1 MAGVFGGIFFPRP
14 VGRSGAMGCNEFS
27 PPGVRESGRSF
38 AHRGKKGCRPST
50 LWDSRPFVKF
60 PLPTRLNAPFFFF
73 FFNYHHGALCHFYPL
88 AGPDPARLSA
98 PSVPAGVP
106 VFKHLPLSPSPSPSH
121 PKRLQARGK
130 ASAEPRGNKA

>member
-1 MAGVFGGIFFPRP
+1 
-14 VGRSGAMGCNEFS
+14 MGCNEFS

-73 FFNYHHGALCHFYPL
+73 FFLITITVPCATFTPWQAPILPGSRPPACLQGGRCLNTFPCHRAPL
-88 AGPDPARLSA
+88 PPTRSGSRRGEKPA
-98 PSVPAGVP
+98 PSPGGIRH
-106 VFKHLPLSPSPSPSH
+106 KSLGSPN
-121 PKRLQARGK
+121 LQGGGGGRK
-130 ASAEPRGNKA
+130 F